1 MMTRRRARKWVIF
14 LLLMLAVGYILFAF
28 KTDAFIITEDPNFRI
43 WFWENRTTDLFIQ
56 VALIFAGVLGV
67 VIILDSGKEVP
78 K

>member
-1 MMTRRRARKWVIF
+1 MTRRRARAWIIF
-14 LLLMLAVGYILFAF
+14 LVLIMAAGYIMFVI
-28 KTDAFIITEDPNFRI
+28 KTDVPVAAEGPVFRI

-67 VIILDSGKEVP
+67 VIILDSGKEDP